1 MSAVKKALL
10 GALAPAGAVNASS
23 LADIVAKKTIQYFDC
38 VAIEIDVNNMY
49 YMTQAPYNITL
60 TDGNTYKAAGGLL
73 SISEY
78 VDNAVF
84 SIDKLNIGIAGIV
97 PVNDDDVPAMIQV
110 QEIEYIDK
118 PVIIYRAFMENN
130 AVAHQIVLFKGY
142 IDAINVTFIAEGD
155 QTQVSVDISS
165 HWTDFD
171 RVSTRYTNT
180 TSQQEFFP
188 SDVGFQYAVDVQKEI
203 VWRLDE

>member
-1 MSAVKKALL
+1 MS
-10 GALAPAGAVNASS
+10 NS

-38 VAIEIDVNNMY
+38 VAIQIDVNNMY

-118 PVIIYRAFMENN
+118 PVTIYRAFMENN

-142 IDAINVTFIAEGD
+142 IDAINVTFVAEGD
-155 QTQVSVDISS
+155 QTQISVDISS

-188 SDVGFQYAVDVQKEI
+188 VDVGFEYAVDVQKEI